1 MCSKGA
7 LGLLGSYGSDT
18 SDDEVP
24 GFRVST
30 KRTHKESV
38 DDEDAN
44 SKRLA
49 R

>member
-7 LGLLGSYGSDT
+7 LDLLGGYGSDT

-30 KRTHKESV
+30 KRTHKESA
-38 DDEDAN
+38 DDEDADT
-44 SKRLA
+44 KRLA